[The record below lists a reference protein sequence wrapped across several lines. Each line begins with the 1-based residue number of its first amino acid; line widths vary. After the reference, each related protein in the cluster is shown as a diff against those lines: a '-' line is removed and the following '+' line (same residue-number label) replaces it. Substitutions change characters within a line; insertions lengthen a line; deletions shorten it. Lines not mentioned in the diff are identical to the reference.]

1 MSQAQLSLSQRSAC
15 SSIDRRLPT
24 TTSSSRQLR
33 VPGGLGVA
41 RRVTQKHTRNSYYGE
56 ADPLLRRPSAPKPV
70 SDEEDIFGEFVDTD
84 APLPVSDDFTGI
96 TLEFQRQQAKAL
108 IAYFDD
114 QEFEKVEQKRFFGW
128 TPENEIG
135 NGRWVMFGIL
145 VGFITEYAT
154 GVSFW
159 DQLKL
164 MVTYLGIADI
174 YEY

>member
-1 MSQAQLSLSQRSAC
+1 MSQPQLLVSQRLAC
-15 SSIDRRLPT
+15 PCFDRRIH
-24 TTSSSRQLR
+24 TTSSTRQLGVR
-33 VPGGLGVA
+33 GGLGA
-41 RRVTQKHTRNSYYGE
+41 AKRATQKRTRNAYGE
-56 ADPLLRRPSAPKPV
+56 VDPLLRRPSAPRPP
-70 SDEEDIFGEFVDTD
+70 SEEEDEDIFGTEFDINT
-84 APLPVSDDFTGI
+84 PLPVPDDFTGI
-96 TLEFQRQQAKAL
+96 TLEFQREQAKAL
-108 IAYFDD
+108 VAYFED
-114 QEFEKVEQKRFFGW
+114 QELQQVENKTFFGW

-174 YEY
+174 YDY

>member
-1 MSQAQLSLSQRSAC
+1 MK
-15 SSIDRRLPT
+15 
-24 TTSSSRQLR
+24 
-33 VPGGLGVA
+33 
-41 RRVTQKHTRNSYYGE
+41 RRVTQKRSRSLHAE
-56 ADPLLRRPSAPKPV
+56 AEPVLRKPAAPKPERPAEAEEV
-70 SDEEDIFGEFVDTD
+70 GDESPAAQEEVKAPAPVESDSSGV
-84 APLPVSDDFTGI
+84 
-96 TLEFQRQQAKAL
+96 TLEFQRQQAKAM
-108 IAYFDD
+108 IAYFED
-114 QEFEKVEQKRFFGW
+114 QELEKVEKKTFFGW

-164 MVTYLGIADI
+164 IVTYLGIADI